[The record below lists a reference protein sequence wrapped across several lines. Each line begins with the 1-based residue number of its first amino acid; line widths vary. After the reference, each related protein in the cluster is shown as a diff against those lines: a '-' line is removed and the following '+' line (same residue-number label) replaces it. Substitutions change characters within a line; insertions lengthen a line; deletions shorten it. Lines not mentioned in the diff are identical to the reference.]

1 MWVAC
6 SSEKGVFSRSS
17 DTPLPLVVLIVDTRL
32 TTICI
37 IPPRSLKY
45 DYVGGANA
53 NLESHYDLSPEN
65 LWTKLACTK
74 EGNTLISLLKM
85 INSAP

>member
-32 TTICI
+32 TTNCI

-53 NLESHYDLSPEN
+53 KLESLYDLIARELMDETGMYQGREHTYQPAKN
-65 LWTKLACTK
+65 DK
-74 EGNTLISLLKM
+74 
-85 INSAP
+85 